1 MDLESIKVNL
11 DDMGYYVVEDV
22 MPTEEADRMS
32 DCYNAPTIVGTK
44 AASSCLT
51 ISRACEHDTS

>member
-22 MPTEEADRMS
+22 IPAEEADRMS

-51 ISRACEHDTS
+51 IISRAC